1 MLYHDSAE
9 LNAAAPSH
17 KPVTEAVPDPTRDAT
32 SDVEEEE

>member
-9 LNAAAPSH
+9 LDATAPSH
-17 KPVTEAVPDPTRDAT
+17 KPVTEAVPDPTHHAM